1 MSTWSWPRFGAPRN
15 EITGNDAEMAKDR
28 RLRLAEGGRWG
39 WVFGGESNAGKT
51 VNLKSTL
58 QLATAWA
65 CIRLTATAVSSLPMG
80 MFEKDSKGGRNSID
94 HDLSAVLFD
103 SPNAGQTGLEYWETM
118 VANLVARGNA
128 YSERVYTGRFLS
140 ALQPIDARPFRKDG
154 VLMFKVYD
162 RGQEETLPADKIFHL
177 KGFNLGGDEGLS
189 PVTCGVHGLGSAIA
203 TDETAARIFA
213 NGLQQPL
220 FIDSGQTKLTAEQ
233 RADLTKLFKGFQGS
247 DNTGKV
253 MVLEQGMKPVPL
265 TLNPEDA
272 QMLESK
278 RFNVEEIC
286 RWFGTPP
293 IVIGHAAQG
302 QTMWGSGVEQIM
314 LAWLTLGINPL
325 CKRIEARIKKDLIP
339 LGERRRVYAE
349 FNREGLLQMDSA
361 AKAAFLSTLTQNGL
375 MDRDEGRSK
384 LNLPARGGGAA
395 VLTAQTNLAPL
406 DQLGKGGTDPRA
418 QMRAWLGI
426 KDEDQ

>member
-1 MSTWSWPRFGAPRN
+1 VRWPWSQPRQEIIDPEVVKGQRLSLTEGAAWRF
-15 EITGNDAEMAKDR
+15 
-28 RLRLAEGGRWG
+28 L
-39 WVFGGESNAGKT
+39 FGGESNAGKT

-65 CIRLTATAVSSLPMG
+65 CIRLTATAVSSLPAG
-80 MFEKDSKGGRNSID
+80 MFEKGANDSRKSID

-103 SPNAGQTGLEYWETM
+103 SPNAGQTGLEFWETM

-128 YSERVYTGRFLS
+128 YAERVQTGRFLS
-140 ALQPIDARPFRKDG
+140 ALQPVDARPVRVNG
-154 VLMFKVYD
+154 VLMFRVYD
-162 RGQEETLPADKIFHL
+162 RGKTEDLPADKVFHL
-177 KGFNLGGDEGLS
+177 KGFSLGQDEGLS
-189 PVTCGVHGLGSAIA
+189 PITCGVHGLGSAIA
-203 TDETAARIFA
+203 DETAARIFA

-220 FIDSGQTKLTAEQ
+220 FIDSGQNKLTQDQ

-265 TLNPEDA
+265 TLSPDDA
-272 QMLESK
+272 QMLASR

-293 IVIGHAAQG
+293 IIVGHAAEG

-314 LAWLTLGINPL
+314 LAWLALGINPL

-339 LGERRRVYAE
+339 VGERRRVYAE

-375 MDRDEGRSK
+375 MDRNEGRAK
-384 LNLPARGGGAA
+384 LNLSAREGAD

-406 DQLGKGGTDPRA
+406 TQLGGGNTDVAA
-418 QMRAWLGI
+418 QMRALLGI
-426 KDEDQ
+426 KDQTQ

>member
-1 MSTWSWPRFGAPRN
+1 MNPWFDRRPRQEIIGAPDQEAQKR
-15 EITGNDAEMAKDR
+15 I
-28 RLRLAEGGRWG
+28 RLAEGNRWG
-39 WVFGGESNAGKT
+39 WIFGGESNSGKT
-51 VNLKSTL
+51 VNVKSTL

-65 CIRLTATAVSSLPMG
+65 CIRLTATAVSSLPLG
-80 MFEKDSKGGRNSID
+80 MFEKDGQGGRNSID
-94 HDLSAVLFD
+94 HDLGAVLID

-118 VANLVARGNA
+118 VANLVTRGNA
-128 YSERVYTGRFLS
+128 YSERVYTGRHLS

-162 RGQEETLPADKIFHL
+162 RGREEILPADKIFHL
-177 KGFNLGGDEGLS
+177 KGFSLGGDEGLS
-189 PVTCGVHGLGSAIA
+189 PISCGVHGLGAAIA
-203 TDETAARIFA
+203 ADETSARIFA

-220 FIDSGQTKLTAEQ
+220 FIDSGQVKLTPDQ
-233 RADLTKLFKGFQGS
+233 RKDLTGLFKKFTGS
-247 DNTGKV
+247 DNAGKV
-253 MVLEQGMKPVPL
+253 MVLEAGMKPVPL

-272 QMLESK
+272 QMLETK
-278 RFNVEEIC
+278 RFNVEEVC

-293 IVIGHAAQG
+293 IIVGHAAQG

-314 LAWLTLGINPL
+314 LAWLAMGINPL
-325 CKRIEARIKKDLIP
+325 CKRIEARVRKDLIP
-339 LGERRRVYAE
+339 TGERRRVYAE

-375 MDRDEGRSK
+375 MDRNEGRQK
-384 LNLPARGGGAA
+384 LNLPSREGAD

-406 DQLGKGGTDPRA
+406 TQLGSGGTDPRA

-426 KDEDQ
+426 KDD